1 MDYKEKIA
9 EYYTSEHQKSQQKIK
24 YGILCM
30 IAIPLVFLILM
41 FTMKSSKLVYLVLWI
56 AALFIISAYLISVEY
71 RDYTMQKQLKAFI
84 GEEANQP
91 LIEFPD
97 IIDLTGLEDNKIQK
111 KDKKILKKDE
121 KIPQKDNA
129 KLKQN
134 NNIVE
139 KKQEEM
145 ENYSVQKSPEIQK
158 EYENISQEEYQNI
171 YQKEYQSIGQKD
183 RTADLEKEIQMLR
196 EIAQLRTQL
205 GMGDYSSLYKEHA
218 KSSAEM
224 REK

>member
-56 AALFIISAYLISVEY
+56 TALFIISTYLISVEY

-84 GEEANQP
+84 GKEANQS
-91 LIEFPD
+91 LVEFPD
-97 IIDLTGLEDNKIQK
+97 IIDWTYLEDNKIQK
-111 KDKKILKKDE
+111 KDKKMSKEDKEISKKDNTKLKK
-121 KIPQKDNA
+121 
-129 KLKQN
+129 N
-134 NNIVE
+134 NNILE
-139 KKQEEM
+139 KKQEEI
-145 ENYSVQKSPEIQK
+145 ENYLVQKPSEIQK
-158 EYENISQEEYQNI
+158 KYENISQEEYENI
-171 YQKEYQSIGQKD
+171 YQKEYQNIGQKD

-205 GMGDYSSLYKEHA
+205 GMGDYSSLYKEYG

>member
-171 YQKEYQSIGQKD
+171 YQSIGQKD

-218 KSSAEM
+218 KSSAER

>member
-205 GMGDYSSLYKEHA
+205 GMGD
-218 KSSAEM
+218 
-224 REK
+224 